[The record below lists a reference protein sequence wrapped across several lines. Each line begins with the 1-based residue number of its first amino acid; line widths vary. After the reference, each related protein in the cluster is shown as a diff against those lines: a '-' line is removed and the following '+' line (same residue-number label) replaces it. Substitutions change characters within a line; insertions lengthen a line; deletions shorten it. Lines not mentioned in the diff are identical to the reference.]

1 MSTELRLRGSKLVT
15 PSGEFDVRISTETA
29 DRELEIARQLKAHPN
44 EFVLPWVYQRV
55 YSLNDA
61 QDAED
66 EEEGDGEEGEPTT
79 KIVYPGFSKTLFDVM
94 LQYHDTF
101 PRMSVA
107 RLVLAEAIHR
117 QIGRALDML
126 EEMGLEHRGLSPLAI
141 VTFPGR
147 LALGQLQYVCRQGEE
162 VKLKGYHAEYIPQFD
177 NSLDVIT
184 ADLRGE
190 VDPEELS
197 GLLDRN
203 GIVRQSWQS
212 SDTRVLEYDIPPGD
226 SGSETVQDNETERN
240 EEEEEEPANEQG
252 GDEEEDG
259 NMEEEGDGE
268 EIDDV
273 SSSDSQLES
282 EGGDLSDDDH

>member
-1 MSTELRLRGSKLVT
+1 MSTELRFSGPKLVT
-15 PSGEFDVRISTETA
+15 PRGNFDVRVSTETA
-29 DRELEIARQLKAHPN
+29 DRELAIARQLKAFPH

-55 YSLNDA
+55 YSADPKEANSD
-61 QDAED
+61 DD
-66 EEEGDGEEGEPTT
+66 DEEGEEEEEHEAST
-79 KIVYPGFSKTLFDVM
+79 KMVYPGYSKTLFDVL

-126 EEMGLEHRGLSPLAI
+126 EELGLEHRALSPLAI

-162 VKLKGYHAEYIPQFD
+162 VKLQGHHAEFVPQFD
-177 NSLDVIT
+177 NNLDAIT

-190 VDPEELS
+190 VDPEELTS
-197 GLLDRN
+197 LLDRN
-203 GIVRQSWQS
+203 GIVRHSWQS

-226 SGSETVQDNETERN
+226 SGSETADPR
-240 EEEEEEPANEQG
+240 EEQEEEEPEADNEQG
-252 GDEEEDG
+252 GDEDEDDNLADKEEL
-259 NMEEEGDGE
+259 
-268 EIDDV
+268 DDE
-273 SSSDSQLES
+273 SSSDQLES
-282 EGGDLSDDDH
+282 EGGDLSEED